1 MHFKNLP
8 KTFTIHTHLIKF
20 IIKFKMT
27 KKNFKKLN
35 EPFLW
40 MWSIYLNITES
51 IRGEN
56 LFLTKSVWYSF
67 GGWSWL
73 VRPYSN
79 LKILRSN
86 VLSALISTHKDSR
99 LNTFRLESK
108 GDFYN
113 IHKRKNQVVS
123 LGLHHSYHTYLYI
136 VLQKIAR

>member
-1 MHFKNLP
+1 MDVIHLP
-8 KTFTIHTHLIKF
+8 QYYRVNSRRKPIFNQERLILIWRMIMTGSTIQ
-20 IIKFKMT
+20 
-27 KKNFKKLN
+27 
-35 EPFLW
+35 
-40 MWSIYLNITES
+40 Y
-51 IRGEN
+51 
-56 LFLTKSVWYSF
+56 
-67 GGWSWL
+67 
-73 VRPYSN
+73 

-123 LGLHHSYHTYLYI
+123 LGLHHSYHMYLYI